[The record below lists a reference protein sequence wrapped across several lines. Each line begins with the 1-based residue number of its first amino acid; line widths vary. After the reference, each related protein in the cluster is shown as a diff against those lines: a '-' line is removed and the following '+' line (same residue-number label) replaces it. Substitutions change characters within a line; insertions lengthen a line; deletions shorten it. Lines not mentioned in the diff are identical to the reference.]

1 MKTII
6 LQIALPYIRFFLIF
20 FSIITL
26 LRGHNLPGGGFIGGL
41 MASGAFIF
49 QALAWDVENSKKTL
63 RISPTILIGIGLL
76 TSFLSAIP
84 GILAGKPFLTGTWIK
99 IPIFSDYV
107 LKLGTPLFFDIGV
120 YFTVFGVVLM
130 FIYTLMEEWQWK

>member
-26 LRGHNLPGGGFIGGL
+26 LRGHNFPGGGFIGGL

-49 QALAWDVENSKKTL
+49 QALAWDVENSRKAL
-63 RISPTILIGIGLL
+63 RISPSSLIGIGLL
-76 TSFLSAIP
+76 AAFISTLPGVLS
-84 GILAGKPFLTGTWIK
+84 GKPFLTGTWVK
-99 IPIFSDYV
+99 IQLFTDYS
-107 LKLGTPLFFDIGV
+107 LKLGSPLLFDIGV
-120 YFTVFGVVLM
+120 YFTVFGVVLL

>member
-1 MKTII
+1 MKTIF

-26 LRGHNLPGGGFIGGL
+26 LRGHNNPGGGFIGGL

-49 QALAWDVENSKKTL
+49 QALAWDVENSRKTL
-63 RISPTILIGIGLL
+63 RITPTILIGIGLL
-76 TSFLSAIP
+76 TAFLSTLP
-84 GILAGKPFLTGTWIK
+84 GVLTGKPFLTGTWFK
-99 IPIFSDYV
+99 IPLFSDYA
-107 LKLGTPLFFDIGV
+107 LKIGTPLFFDIGV

-130 FIYTLMEEWQWK
+130 FIFTLMEEWQWK

>member
-6 LQIALPYIRFFLIF
+6 LQIALPYIRFILIF

-26 LRGHNLPGGGFIGGL
+26 FRGHNFPGGGFIGGL

-49 QALAWDVENSKKTL
+49 QALAWDVKSSRNSL
-63 RISPTILIGIGLL
+63 RTQPSVLIGSGLMMAL
-76 TSFLSAIP
+76 LSALP
-84 GILAGKPFLTGTWIK
+84 GIMTGKPFLTGTWVK
-99 IPIFSDYV
+99 ITLFADYT
-107 LKLGTPLFFDIGV
+107 LKLGTPLLFDIGV
-120 YFTVFGVVLM
+120 YFTVAGVVLM

>member
-1 MKTII
+1 MKTIF
-6 LQIALPYIRFFLIF
+6 LQIALPYIRVFLLF

>member
-26 LRGHNLPGGGFIGGL
+26 LRGHNFPGGGFIGGL

-49 QALAWDVENSKKTL
+49 QALAWDVENSRKTL
-63 RISPTILIGIGLL
+63 RISPSSLIGIGLL
-76 TSFLSAIP
+76 TAFISSLPGVLS
-84 GILAGKPFLTGTWIK
+84 GKPFLTGTWVK
-99 IPIFSDYV
+99 IQLFTDYS
-107 LKLGTPLFFDIGV
+107 LKLGSPLLFDIGV
-120 YFTVFGVVLM
+120 YFTVCGVVLM